1 MRLGLII
8 LLCMLNTGCALWRRD
23 REEPVENG
31 PRQEKAEPVLKPS
44 EALKPKSLEVASPVS
59 DRFYV
64 RISAFGA
71 SPETS
76 LRIDPTQPLVLII
89 PPPPAPPIPINL
101 PPPGTELVAEEDLG
115 LDDQVEQ
122 ARMEFDIRMSERNHV
137 RIDYFKLNRFGEVV
151 APEDISVGEQDFEEG
166 DRIRTSLDWRVLSV
180 TWTYSLFKAER
191 FEAGL
196 GLGMHVIEAHA
207 EMKEPG
213 TLNIEKFDEVA
224 PFATVAFNA
233 AYRISKRWS
242 ITARGPT
249 IEYSQD
255 EITGRLSDFHAD
267 IQFRLH
273 KNMAVGIGYTE
284 LRYELDREPVP
295 GNKPAFFDMS
305 VPGPE
310 LFFRASF

>member
-31 PRQEKAEPVLKPS
+31 PREQKAEPVLKPS
-44 EALKPKSLEVASPVS
+44 EVLKPKGLEIASPVS

-64 RISAFGA
+64 RISAFVA
-71 SPETS
+71 APET
-76 LRIDPTQPLVLII
+76 LMRLDPTQPTIIII
-89 PPPPAPPIPINL
+89 PPPPPPLPGSI
-101 PPPGTELVAEEDLG
+101 PPPGTQLVGETALG

-122 ARMEFDIRMSERNHV
+122 ARMEFDVRMSERNHL
-137 RIDYFKLNRFGEVV
+137 RIDYFKLNRFGETVLTE
-151 APEDISVGEQDFEEG
+151 PISFGELDFNVGDN
-166 DRIRTSLDWRVLSV
+166 IRTSFDWRVLSL

-191 FEAGL
+191 FEAGF
-196 GLGMHVIEAHA
+196 GLGAHVIEAHA
-207 EMKEPG
+207 EMSEPG
-213 TLNIEKFDEVA
+213 TNNIEKFDEVA

-242 ITARGPT
+242 ITARGQT
-249 IEYSQD
+249 FEYSKN
-255 EITGRLSDFHAD
+255 ELTGRLSDFHAD
-267 IQFRLH
+267 IQFRFH
-273 KNMAVGIGYTE
+273 ENMAAGIGYTQ
-284 LRYELDREPVP
+284 LRYELDREPRP
-295 GNKPAFFDMS
+295 GNKPAFFDMT